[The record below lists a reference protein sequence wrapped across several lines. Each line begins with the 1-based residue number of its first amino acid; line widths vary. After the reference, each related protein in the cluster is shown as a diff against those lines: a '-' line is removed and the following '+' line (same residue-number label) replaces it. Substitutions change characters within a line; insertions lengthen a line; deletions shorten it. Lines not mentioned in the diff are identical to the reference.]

1 MSTLLLSRWQFGIT
15 AAYHFLFV
23 PLTLGLS
30 LLVAVMET
38 AWVRSG
44 DETYK
49 KMAHFWG
56 QLFLIN
62 FVMGVVTGIVQEF
75 HFGMN
80 WSEYSRFMGD
90 IFGAPLA
97 MEALTAFFLESTFLG
112 LWIFGWERLPKAVHA
127 ACIWIV
133 ALASNLSS
141 FWILVA
147 NSFMQAPVGY
157 VLNHG
162 RAEMTNFAALL
173 TNPYVWHQF
182 PHTFLAGLTT
192 TGVFVLAISAYHLL
206 RQSQRDFFHR
216 SLKLGLAWALAGT
229 LLVIVSGHLQTQFI
243 AQAQPMKLAAAE
255 ALWQTADPAPFS
267 VVAAIDEQ
275 RQVNSAEVALPGMLS
290 FLAHNSFTGPVS
302 GLKDL
307 QQAYVAQYGPGNYM
321 PPVTPVFWSFR
332 LMVLSGLWLVVVL
345 LLTLYLLRQGHLEA
359 SPAVLRALMY
369 SLPVPYI
376 ANTSGWLVAEIGRQ
390 PWIVFGLQRVDQAV
404 SPVVASAS
412 VALSLIGFTVIYG
425 VLAVVAV
432 GLMYKLAVQGPA
444 EETPN
449 APVTTAKGAMLWN

>member
-49 KMAHFWG
+49 KMARFWG

-62 FVMGVVTGIVQEF
+62 FAMGVVTGIVQEF

-97 MEALTAFFLESTFLG
+97 LEALTAFFLESTFLG
-112 LWIFGWERLPKAVHA
+112 LWVFGWERLPRAVHV

-133 ALASNLSS
+133 ALASNLSA

-162 RAEMTNFAALL
+162 RAEMTDFAALL

-182 PHTFLAGLTT
+182 PHTILAGLIT
-192 TGVFVLAISAYHLL
+192 TGVFVLSISAYHLL
-206 RQSQRDFFHR
+206 RQHQREFFR
-216 SLKLGLAWALAGT
+216 SSLKLGLAWALAGT
-229 LLVIVSGHLQTQFI
+229 LLIIVSGHLQTQFI

-255 ALWQTADPAPFS
+255 ALWQTSDPAPFS
-267 VVAAIDEQ
+267 VVAIIDEQ
-275 RQVNSAEVALPGMLS
+275 QQMNSAEVALPGMLS
-290 FLAHNSFTGPVS
+290 FLAHNSFTGPVM

-307 QQAYVAQYGPGNYM
+307 QQAYAARYGAGDYL

-332 LMVLSGLWLVVVL
+332 VMVLAGLWLAVVL
-345 LLTLYLLRQGHLEA
+345 LCTLYFLHRDRLE
-359 SPAVLRALMY
+359 STPVMLRALLY
-369 SLPVPYI
+369 SLPAPYI
-376 ANTSGWLVAEIGRQ
+376 ANTAGWMVAEIGRQ

-404 SPVVASAS
+404 SPVVAPAS
-412 VALSLIGFTVIYG
+412 VMISLLGFTVVYG
-425 VLAVVAV
+425 VLAIVAV
-432 GLMYKLAVQGPA
+432 GLMYKLAVRGP
-444 EETPN
+444 EEQAPQ

>member
-1 MSTLLLSRWQFGIT
+1 MSALLLSRWQFGIT
-15 AAYHFLFV
+15 TSYHFLFV

-38 AWVRSG
+38 AWLRSG

-49 KMAHFWG
+49 KMARFWG

-62 FVMGVVTGIVQEF
+62 FAMGIVTGIVQEF

-80 WSEYSRFMGD
+80 WSEYARFMGD

-97 MEALTAFFLESTFLG
+97 LEALTAFFLESTFLG
-112 LWIFGWERLPKAVHA
+112 LWIFGWERLPRAVHA

-133 ALASNLSS
+133 ALASTLSS

-162 RAEMTNFAALL
+162 RAEMTDFASLL
-173 TNPYVWHQF
+173 TSPYGWHQF
-182 PHTFLAGLTT
+182 PHTFLAGLIT

-206 RQSQRDFFHR
+206 HQNQQDFFRR

-229 LLVIVSGHLQTQFI
+229 LLIMVSGHLQTQFI

-255 ALWQTADPAPFS
+255 ALWQSADPAPFS
-267 VVAAIDEQ
+267 VVAMINEQ
-275 RQVNSAEVALPGMLS
+275 RQMNSAEVSVPGVLS
-290 FLAHNSFTGPVS
+290 FLVHNSFTGPVA
-302 GLKDL
+302 GLNDL
-307 QQAYVAQYGPGNYM
+307 QQRYAAQYGAGDYL

-332 LMVLSGLWLVVVL
+332 LMVLAGTWLAALL
-345 LLTLYLLRQGHLEA
+345 LLTLYLLRQGRLETT
-359 SPAVLRALMY
+359 PAVLRALLY
-369 SLPVPYI
+369 SLPVPYL
-376 ANTSGWLVAEIGRQ
+376 ANTSGWLVAEMGRQ
-390 PWIVFGLQRVDQAV
+390 AWIVFGLQRVDQAV
-404 SPVVASAS
+404 SPVVAPAS
-412 VALSLIGFTVIYG
+412 VAVSLVGFTLIYA

-432 GLMYKLAVQGPA
+432 GLMYKVAVRGPA
-444 EETPN
+444 EETPQTP
-449 APVTTAKGAMLWN
+449 ATPTKGAMLWN